1 MRLKLFILLF
11 CIVAIVI
18 SYFYAPLV
26 YYTYLQLYYQKICK
40 IDEVAF
46 TNKVKDLYLSKQ
58 YDVLQQ
64 YLEHGAV
71 LYPANKTIKKYNGLY
86 LIDNGDVRGAF
97 ILIALDAIPDDA
109 NTLEKIITVLDDN
122 KSYQELLMIVHKKG
136 IKTATIE
143 FLYGKA
149 LCATGIYHQALSHLK
164 KAYTHGIV
172 EADYYIGMC
181 YHHLRDYNNAL
192 IWYKKALARKPG
204 TVEYIKSIATVYQ
217 QKGDYT
223 SSTKYIMRLQH

>member
-1 MRLKLFILLF
+1 MRLKLFIVLF

-26 YYTYLQLYYQKICK
+26 YYNYLKLYYQKICN
-40 IDEVAF
+40 IDEEAF
-46 TNKVKDLYLSKQ
+46 TNKVKDLYISKQ

-64 YLEHGAV
+64 YLEHGTL

-86 LIDNGDVRGAF
+86 LISNGDVRGAF

-109 NTLEKIITVLDDN
+109 DTLEKIITALDDN
-122 KSYQELLMIVHKKG
+122 KSHKELLMIVHKKG
-136 IKTATIE
+136 IKTATIAYR
-143 FLYGKA
+143 YGKA
-149 LCATGIYHQALSHLK
+149 LCATGMYHQALSPLT
-164 KAYTHGIV
+164 KAYTQGIV

-192 IWYKKALARKPG
+192 VWYKKALARKPG
-204 TVEYIKSIATVYQ
+204 TVEYIKSIATVYK

-223 SSTKYIMRLQH
+223 SSTKYIMSLQH